1 MDETTASGA
10 TQAQDTGA
18 GLLGALLSN
27 PEWMGRVQGILSSA
41 VSSTEK
47 TATVPTESASASAP
61 PQSPPPS
68 IPTGNFTENDGLAK
82 LLSDPALLAKLPQ
95 ILATVKPLLSSLSLP
110 TSATPSKEEHPPS
123 SPVCRD
129 NLLLALKPFLSPE
142 RCQAIDSMLRI
153 AKLGEILGQIK

>member
-47 TATVPTESASASAP
+47 AATAPPTDSTSAP
-61 PQSPPPS
+61 PPSPPPS
-68 IPTGNFTENDGLAK
+68 IPAGNFTGNDGLAK
-82 LLSDPALLAKLPQ
+82 ILSDPALLAKLPQ

-110 TSATPSKEEHPPS
+110 TSATPSKEEHSPS

>member
-1 MDETTASGA
+1 MDETTSSGA
-10 TQAQDTGA
+10 TSAQDTGA

-47 TATVPTESASASAP
+47 AATAPTESASAP
-61 PQSPPPS
+61 TEPPPPS
-68 IPTGNFTENDGLAK
+68 VPTGSFAGNDGLAK

-110 TSATPSKEEHPPS
+110 TSATPSKEEQHRSLPA
-123 SPVCRD
+123 CRD